1 MNNLNYHLLKKSLG
15 MGIHNWT
22 SQGKQKE
29 IIGDPREI
37 KRKQVVT
44 KIFIGF
50 MDKILGFK

>member
-1 MNNLNYHLLKKSLG
+1 MNNLNYHLLQKSLG

-37 KRKQVVT
+37 KRKQFET

-50 MDKILGFK
+50 INKLLGLK